1 MTVYDIYDSRT
12 ILASYPS
19 AAMTSCQYAVN
30 QPSAPKAA
38 SAASHAWPS
47 RPSEMSEN
55 GSQNEKISHFF
66 FSHKPAITSPWYHH
80 GTTSSYTN
88 GGWKLTVH
96 PAPQKRWHR
105 WSWPWWPADTSI
117 VQRTQKLCG
126 RWSSQIGLKWVEHK
140 CLKPP
145 PIVL

>member
-66 FSHKPAITSPWYHH
+66 FSHKPAITSPWYHR

-105 WSWPWWPADTSI
+105 
-117 VQRTQKLCG
+117 
-126 RWSSQIGLKWVEHK
+126 
-140 CLKPP
+140 
-145 PIVL
+145 

>member
-30 QPSAPKAA
+30 QPSAPKAT

-55 GSQNEKISHFF
+55 IENGSQNEKIYHFF
-66 FSHKPAITSPWYHH
+66 SAI
-80 GTTSSYTN
+80 N
-88 GGWKLTVH
+88 H
-96 PAPQKRWHR
+96 P
-105 WSWPWWPADTSI
+105 
-117 VQRTQKLCG
+117 
-126 RWSSQIGLKWVEHK
+126 
-140 CLKPP
+140 
-145 PIVL
+145 

>member
-1 MTVYDIYDSRT
+1 MTSMTQEPSWHLAHQLLWRPVNMLSTSLQPQKQRPQRLTLGLAGQARCPRTSRT
-12 ILASYPS
+12 
-19 AAMTSCQYAVN
+19 
-30 QPSAPKAA
+30 APKMRK
-38 SAASHAWPS
+38 SPT
-47 RPSEMSEN
+47 
-55 GSQNEKISHFF
+55 FF
-66 FSHKPAITSPWYHH
+66 FSHKPPITSYQYHR

-88 GGWKLTVH
+88 GWKLTVH